1 MMGPDRMRGSATSSP
16 VKKDF
21 CSPPPS
27 PIEENISHGTVTIT
41 SLPTIYLVKTSSQ
54 SEDKLGTY
62 MGPIKL
68 KRKVCSNTHKLSL
81 KLYRVML

>member
-1 MMGPDRMRGSATSSP
+1 MRH
-16 VKKDF
+16 KQLELF
-21 CSPPPS
+21 CSALALSPSVYPPPPS